1 MAQKKTKRP
10 VKSFKNPVTGHEAS
24 TSLPVEQNRLR
35 AQGYVE
41 AAGKAKTA
49 PTPAPAKPA
58 DPKK

>member
-1 MAQKKTKRP
+1 MAQKKAKRP
-10 VKSFKNPVTGHEAS
+10 VKSFKHPKTGHEAA

-41 AAGKAKTA
+41 QRQK
-49 PTPAPAKPA
+49 PTPVAAKPA

>member
-10 VKSFKNPVTGHEAS
+10 VKSFKHPKTGHETS

-41 AAGKAKTA
+41 AAGKPKS
-49 PTPAPAKPA
+49 APALAKPS

>member
-10 VKSFKNPVTGHEAS
+10 VKVFKHPETGHETS

-41 AAGKAKTA
+41 QRQK
-49 PTPAPAKPA
+49 PAPVTAAKPA